1 MKRNENITHIMTAN
15 PEYIQVGQ
23 PLSEAR
29 RTLASSSFH
38 HLPVVDGK
46 KVVGM
51 FSNTDLLR
59 LTFDAGNMDPR
70 MMDAVLDHQ
79 MLLKEVMT
87 DRPTTISK
95 SATVRDAAELLS
107 SGSMHGLPV
116 VDDAQHLV
124 GIVTTTDLVKY
135 MLDQY

>member
-1 MKRNENITHIMTAN
+1 MKRNESITHIMTSN
-15 PEYIQVGQ
+15 PEYIQIGQ

-29 RTLASSSFH
+29 KKLASSSFH

-51 FSNTDLLR
+51 FSSTDLLR
-59 LTFDAGNMDPR
+59 LTFDTGNMDPR
-70 MMDAVLDHQ
+70 MMDAVLDSS
-79 MLLKEVMT
+79 MLLKDVMSE
-87 DRPTTISK
+87 RPLTIQK
-95 SATVRDAAELLS
+95 SSTVREAAELLS
-107 SGSMHGLPV
+107 SGSLHGLPV
-116 VDDAQHLV
+116 VDDNSQLV

>member
-1 MKRNENITHIMTAN
+1 MKRNESITHIMTSN
-15 PEYIQVGQ
+15 PEYIQLGQ

-29 RTLASSSFH
+29 QKLATSAFH

-79 MLLKEVMT
+79 MLLKDAMT
-87 DRPTTISK
+87 SQPTTLKK
-95 SATVRDAAELLS
+95 SATVREAAELLS
-107 SGSMHGLPV
+107 NGSLHGLPV
-116 VDDAQHLV
+116 VDDAQQLV